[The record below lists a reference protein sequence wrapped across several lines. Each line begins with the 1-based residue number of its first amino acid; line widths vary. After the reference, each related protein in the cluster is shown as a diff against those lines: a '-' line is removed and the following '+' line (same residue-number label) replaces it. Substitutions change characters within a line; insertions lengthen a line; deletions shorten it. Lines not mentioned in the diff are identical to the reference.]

1 MLDFVYSDGGR
12 NKYFKGSA
20 EDCCTRAICNAVGK
34 DYKEVYDA
42 LQKLEKTMKVGKHE
56 RRGSARS
63 GVRIRVVKHYI
74 ENVLG
79 WTHHSV
85 MSKGSGVTMH
95 LVNDELPMGT
105 LIVDISKHLTCV
117 KDKVIYD
124 TYNCSTKMYYDRF
137 EGKYKV
143 NNRRAV
149 YNYWTAPTENELK
162 AREETQ
168 RQIQEYKDF
177 VEKEKLALASR
188 RLDVKLHN
196 DKIKKQYA
204 SKIRKAK
211 ALVRKLE
218 RERDKQLLAMPKA
231 EKNTWANYCCAGK

>member
-12 NKYFKGSA
+12 SKYFKTESVC
-20 EDCCTRAICNAVGK
+20 DCVVRALANASGK
-34 DYKEVYDA
+34 DYKEIYDEI
-42 LQKLEKTMKVGKHE
+42 QRLEKTIKVGKRE
-56 RRGSARS
+56 RQGSARN
-63 GVRIRVVKHYI
+63 GVRLKVVKHYI

-85 MSKGSGVTMH
+85 MSKGTGVTMH
-95 LVNDELPMGT
+95 LVKEELPMGT

-137 EGKYKV
+137 EDEYKV

-149 YNYWTAPTENELK
+149 YNYWTAPTEEEK
-162 AREETQ
+162 KMREETQ
-168 RQIQEYKDF
+168 RQIQEYRDF

-218 RERDKQLLAMPKA
+218 RERDKQLLEMPKA
-231 EKNTWANYCCAGK
+231 EKNSWANYCLGK